1 MELNELYNKTVI
13 NPYAFSLLL
22 IMCIIVLFGKRE
34 YIIVPLIIIACLIT
48 NMQRIVIF
56 GIDFPYLRILII
68 MGLLRSLL
76 GNIQSSMTFNT
87 VDRLMVYWMIIR
99 TIAYTILWSSIN
111 AFIYRLGE
119 GVDILGAY
127 FLVRL
132 VVKDLKDYDLII
144 KTLIIVS
151 IPFATFMIIEQVTDG
166 RNYFSVFGGVAEYNL
181 IREGKLRAQGS
192 FNHPILAGTF
202 GALILPLTWIM
213 WHRNK
218 KLLAVA
224 GLICSFIIT
233 FASSSSGP
241 VVTLGVGIF
250 GIIFWRFKKYTKT
263 MRNLLFFSLI
273 FLHLVMNKPVWH
285 LISRI
290 DLVGGSTG
298 YHRYFLIDSA
308 VRNFFNWFI
317 FGTRYTGKWGR
328 GLDDVTNQYIQEGVR
343 GGILPLI
350 LFIIIIIKC
359 FQTVGSVR
367 LKLVD
372 NIENQKYVWGLGV
385 VLFAHVI
392 SFISVSYFG
401 QIVFFYYLLI
411 ALISSLNN
419 LSVITNEKN
428 EIVT

>member
-1 MELNELYNKTVI
+1 
-13 NPYAFSLLL
+13 
-22 IMCIIVLFGKRE
+22 
-34 YIIVPLIIIACLIT
+34 
-48 NMQRIVIF
+48 MQRIVIF

>member
-372 NIENQKYVWGLGV
+372 NIENQKYVWGLGA
-385 VLFAHVI
+385 FN
-392 SFISVSYFG
+392 
-401 QIVFFYYLLI
+401 YYY
-411 ALISSLNN
+411 N
-419 LSVITNEKN
+419 K
-428 EIVT
+428 